1 MVGDSA
7 TFRGRDVEAKL
18 KHVEMHPALKE
29 VLMRIAEQ
37 SHVNMKGLA
46 ELAAMFD
53 QLTGILN
60 EVMSI
65 ADNMKTR
72 TDQMARA
79 MGDPPPD
86 IDPESDN

>member
-7 TFRGRDVEAKL
+7 TFRGRDVEMKL
-18 KHVEMHPALKE
+18 KHVELHPALKE

-37 SHVNMKGLA
+37 SHVNMRGLA

-53 QLTGILN
+53 QLTGLINNVLS
-60 EVMSI
+60 V

-79 MGDPPPD
+79 MGDAPPEPD
-86 IDPESDN
+86 TEQ

>member
-1 MVGDSA
+1 MAGDSP
-7 TFRGRDVEAKL
+7 TFRGRDVEVLL
-18 KHVEMHPALKE
+18 KQVELHPAVKE
-29 VLMRIAEQ
+29 ALMRIAEQ

-79 MGDPPPD
+79 MGEPPPE
-86 IDPESDN
+86 PETEN

>member
-18 KHVEMHPALKE
+18 KHVDMHPALKE

-37 SHVNMKGLA
+37 SHVNMRGLA

-53 QLTGILN
+53 QLAGLIKN
-60 EVMSI
+60 VMMV

-79 MGDPPPD
+79 MGDVPPEPD
-86 IDPESDN
+86 TEQ